1 MAAIDWSPAWE
12 LGVDAM
18 DETHREFVSS
28 LGALADAPEDAILA
42 RLDELID
49 HTARHFSAENEWM
62 AMLPFPPLHCH
73 VAEHEGVLGAMR
85 LARDYMAEGK
95 LEVGRVLGPELIAWF
110 ENHARTMD
118 AMLAAVI
125 KATGFDP
132 ADPRP
137 VELPPEL
144 LAGAACHAGHA
155 AGCAGESC
163 GHVAGCAGQ
172 SCACHSGTQGS

>member
-1 MAAIDWSPAWE
+1 MTTIEWSEAWE

-18 DETHREFVSS
+18 DDTHREFVAS
-28 LGALADAPEDAILA
+28 LNALAEAPADALLA

-62 AMLPFPPLHCH
+62 AMLPFPPVHCH

-85 LARDYMAEGK
+85 LAREYVAEGK
-95 LEVGRVLGPELIAWF
+95 LEVGRVLGPELVSWF

-118 AMLAAVI
+118 AMLATVI
-125 KATGFDP
+125 KVTGFDP

-137 VELPPEL
+137 VALPPEL
-144 LAGAACHAGHA
+144 LAGAACHTEHE
-155 AGCAGESC
+155 AGCAG
-163 GHVAGCAGQ
+163 H
-172 SCACHSGTQGS
+172 SCACARG